1 MANSA
6 TDIRELNEIVNKES
20 LFIEVI
26 ERELAKKIIG
36 QKDMIDK
43 IILALLSHGHILL
56 EGMPGLAKTL
66 TIKSLADSLK
76 CTFNRIQFTPDLLPA
91 DIVGTMIYNQ
101 KVGEFQVKKGPVF
114 ANFLLADEIN
124 RAPSKVQSALLE
136 AMQEKQVTLGDQSYK
151 LVEPFLVMAT
161 QNPLEQEG
169 TYPLP
174 EAQLDRFMMKI
185 IVGYPTKANEIEI
198 LKQNSS
204 DYRSVIEPVVD
215 KMAIIKAKEIVKQIY
230 MDEKIEQYIV
240 DIVFATR
247 FPTDNK
253 LDKLKHLISY
263 GGSPRASIN
272 LAMAAKANAFMKRR
286 GYVIPEDVRHVCYD
300 VLRHRIGLTYE
311 AEAENI
317 STDDIITEIL
327 NAVEVP

>member
-1 MANSA
+1 MSNSA
-6 TDIRELNEIVNKES
+6 TDIRQLNEIVNRES

-26 ERELAKKIIG
+26 ERELSKKIIG
-36 QKDMIDK
+36 QKNMVEK
-43 IILALLSHGHILL
+43 MLLALLSHGHILL

-76 CTFNRIQFTPDLLPA
+76 CDFSRIQFTPDLLPA
-91 DIVGTMIYNQ
+91 DVVGTMVYNQ
-101 KVGEFQVKKGPVF
+101 KEGEFKVKKGPVF

-124 RAPSKVQSALLE
+124 RAPAKVQSALLE
-136 AMQEKQVTLGDQSYK
+136 AMQEKQVTLGDKTYR
-151 LVEPFLVMAT
+151 LDEPFLVMAT
-161 QNPLEQEG
+161 QNPIEQEG

-185 IVGYPTKANEIEI
+185 KVGYPTKADEIEI
-198 LKQNSS
+198 LKQNSTDFKS
-204 DYRSVIEPVVD
+204 TIEPVVD

-247 FPTDNK
+247 FPQDYK
-253 LDKLKHLISY
+253 LDKLKFLISY
-263 GGSPRASIN
+263 GGSPRATIN

-286 GYVIPEDVRHVCYD
+286 GYVIPEDVRNVCYD
-300 VLRHRIGLTYE
+300 ILRHRIGLTYE

-317 STDDIITEIL
+317 SADDIITELL
-327 NAVEVP
+327 NSVEVP

>member
-1 MANSA
+1 MVNSA
-6 TDIRELNEIVNKES
+6 TDNRELNEIVNKES

-151 LVEPFLVMAT
+151 LDEPFLVMAT

-240 DIVFATR
+240 DIVFASR
-247 FPTDNK
+247 FPADNK

>member
-1 MANSA
+1 
-6 TDIRELNEIVNKES
+6 
-20 LFIEVI
+20 
-26 ERELAKKIIG
+26 
-36 QKDMIDK
+36 
-43 IILALLSHGHILL
+43 
-56 EGMPGLAKTL
+56 
-66 TIKSLADSLK
+66 
-76 CTFNRIQFTPDLLPA
+76 
-91 DIVGTMIYNQ
+91 
-101 KVGEFQVKKGPVF
+101 
-114 ANFLLADEIN
+114 
-124 RAPSKVQSALLE
+124 
-136 AMQEKQVTLGDQSYK
+136 
-151 LVEPFLVMAT
+151 
-161 QNPLEQEG
+161 
-169 TYPLP
+169 
-174 EAQLDRFMMKI
+174 
-185 IVGYPTKANEIEI
+185 
-198 LKQNSS
+198 
-204 DYRSVIEPVVD
+204 VVD

-240 DIVFATR
+240 DIVFASR
-247 FPTDNK
+247 FPADNK

>member
-1 MANSA
+1 MANNA
-6 TDIRELNEIVNKES
+6 TDIRELNEIVNRES

-26 ERELAKKIIG
+26 ERELSKKIIG
-36 QKDMIDK
+36 QRDMIDK
-43 IILALLSHGHILL
+43 ILLALLSHGHILL

-76 CTFNRIQFTPDLLPA
+76 CSFNRIQFTPDLLPA

-101 KVGEFQVKKGPVF
+101 KLGEFQVKKGPVF

-136 AMQEKQVTLGDQSYK
+136 AMQEKQVTLGDQSYR
-151 LVEPFLVMAT
+151 LDEPFLVMAT

-185 IVGYPTKANEIEI
+185 LVKYPTKKDEIEI

-204 DYRSVIEPVVD
+204 DYRSIIEPVVD

-240 DIVFATR
+240 DIVFASR
-247 FPTDNK
+247 FPAENK

-272 LAMAAKANAFMKRR
+272 LALAAKANAFMKRR
-286 GYVIPEDVRHVCYD
+286 GYVIPEDVRNVCYD

-317 STDDIITEIL
+317 STDDIITELL

>member
-1 MANSA
+1 
-6 TDIRELNEIVNKES
+6 
-20 LFIEVI
+20 
-26 ERELAKKIIG
+26 
-36 QKDMIDK
+36 MIDK
-43 IILALLSHGHILL
+43 ILLALLSHGHILL

-101 KVGEFQVKKGPVF
+101 KLGEFQVKKGPVF

-151 LVEPFLVMAT
+151 LDEPFLVMAT

-240 DIVFATR
+240 DIVFASR
-247 FPTDNK
+247 FPADNK

>member
-1 MANSA
+1 MANNA
-6 TDIRELNEIVNKES
+6 TDIRELNEIVNRES

-26 ERELAKKIIG
+26 ERELSKKIIG
-36 QKDMIDK
+36 QRDMIDK
-43 IILALLSHGHILL
+43 ILLALLSHGHILL

-66 TIKSLADSLK
+66 TVKSLADSLK
-76 CTFNRIQFTPDLLPA
+76 CSFNRIQFTPDLLPA

-101 KVGEFQVKKGPVF
+101 KLGEFQVKKGPVF

-136 AMQEKQVTLGDQSYK
+136 AMQEKQVTLGDQSYR
-151 LVEPFLVMAT
+151 LDEPFLVMAT

-185 IVGYPTKANEIEI
+185 LVKYPTKKDEIEI

-204 DYRSVIEPVVD
+204 DYRSIIEPVVD

-240 DIVFATR
+240 DIVFASR
-247 FPTDNK
+247 FPAENK
-253 LDKLKHLISY
+253 LDKLKHLISF

-272 LAMAAKANAFMKRR
+272 LALAAKANAFMKRR
-286 GYVIPEDVRHVCYD
+286 GYVIPEDVRNVCYD

-317 STDDIITEIL
+317 STDDIITELL

>member
-1 MANSA
+1 MANNA
-6 TDIRELNEIVNKES
+6 TDIRELNEIVNRES

-26 ERELAKKIIG
+26 ERELSKKIIG
-36 QKDMIDK
+36 QRDMIDK
-43 IILALLSHGHILL
+43 ILLALLSHGHILL

-66 TIKSLADSLK
+66 TVKSLADSLK
-76 CTFNRIQFTPDLLPA
+76 CSFNRIQFTPDLLPA

-101 KVGEFQVKKGPVF
+101 KLGEFQVKKGPVF

-136 AMQEKQVTLGDQSYK
+136 AMQEKQVTLGDQSYR
-151 LVEPFLVMAT
+151 LDEPFLVMAT

-185 IVGYPTKANEIEI
+185 LVKYPTKKDEIEI

-204 DYRSVIEPVVD
+204 DYRSIIEPVVD
-215 KMAIIKAKEIVKQIY
+215 KMAIIKAKEIVRQIY

-240 DIVFATR
+240 DIVFASR
-247 FPTDNK
+247 FPAENK

-272 LAMAAKANAFMKRR
+272 LALAAKANAFMKRR
-286 GYVIPEDVRHVCYD
+286 GYVIPEDVRNVCYD

-317 STDDIITEIL
+317 STDDIITELL

>member
-1 MANSA
+1 MVNSA

-151 LVEPFLVMAT
+151 LDEPFLVMAT

-240 DIVFATR
+240 DIVFASR
-247 FPTDNK
+247 FPADNK

-286 GYVIPEDVRHVCYD
+286 GYVIPEDVRHVCYE

>member
-1 MANSA
+1 MVNSA
-6 TDIRELNEIVNKES
+6 TDIRELNDIVNKES

-151 LVEPFLVMAT
+151 LDEPFLVMAT

-240 DIVFATR
+240 DIVFASR
-247 FPTDNK
+247 FPADNK